1 VGRREPGEVHP
12 GQPGRGCQGEPD
24 HLRHDYRATNHGDL
38 AFLNDPAAALPWSTQ
53 EVVNHIVTFLDGHL
67 RRQ

>member
-1 VGRREPGEVHP
+1 MP
-12 GQPGRGCQGEPD
+12 GEPD
-24 HLRHDYRATNHGDL
+24 HLRHDYRAANHGDL
-38 AFLNDPAAALPWSTQ
+38 TFLNDPAAALPWSTQ

>member
-1 VGRREPGEVHP
+1 VDSTRYVLTG
-12 GQPGRGCQGEPD
+12 
-24 HLRHDYRATNHGDL
+24 ANHGDL

-53 EVVNHIVTFLDGHL
+53 EVMNHIVTFLNGHL